1 MDPPIPMDEI
11 PFDSIVL
18 RCVARPSPLPSL
30 CAACAMLS
38 SSELNSVIFRMSGHI
53 HSTGTPKFVEN

>member
-18 RCVARPSPLPSL
+18 RCVARPSPLFHHCVPVL
-30 CAACAMLS
+30 CCRRR
-38 SSELNSVIFRMSGHI
+38 NSI
-53 HSTGTPKFVEN
+53 P